1 MKKIKQILAILG
13 IIALVAM
20 YVLTIFAAIFDPTA
34 TLSYLAA
41 AVAATILIPAI
52 LWILGMFLRITGKN
66 GFDDR
71 SDAGQEQKDKDS
83 DN

>member
-1 MKKIKQILAILG
+1 MKKLKQILAILG
-13 IIALVAM
+13 IIALVSM
-20 YVLTIFAAIFDPTA
+20 YALTIFAALFDPTA

-66 GFDDR
+66 GFEEASETEDAKKEVKTDD
-71 SDAGQEQKDKDS
+71 
-83 DN
+83 